1 MGKTYTSIE
10 IDLPSGDCFSY
21 VKNSLKS
28 PKFVAVYKTLHEG
41 REYSGQIVEE
51 SENQRLVIEES
62 AIDSVTRIRHSGWTI
77 TYDFEEIAPTK
88 TRVAVSIEY
97 GIFLALMGMTT
108 TKAQSI
114 NEVLSRVN
122 SLIAL
127 EHGQELASCEQ
138 ADAADG

>member
-10 IDLPSGDCFSY
+10 IDLPSGICFSY

-51 SENQRLVIEES
+51 SENQRLVIKES
-62 AIDSVTRIRHSGWTI
+62 AIDSVTGIRHKGWTI

-108 TKAQSI
+108 TKAQST
-114 NEVLSRVN
+114 NEVLSRIN

-127 EHGQELASCEQ
+127 EHRQELASCEQ

>member
-1 MGKTYTSIE
+1 MGKTYASVEIE
-10 IDLPSGDCFSY
+10 LPPGICYSY

-28 PKFVAVYKTLHEG
+28 PKFVAAYKTLHEG
-41 REYSGQIVEE
+41 REYSGQIVED

-62 AIDSVTRIRHSGWTI
+62 GIDSVTRIRHKGWTT

-88 TRVAVSIEY
+88 TRVGVSVKY
-97 GIFLALMGMTT
+97 GTFLAIMSMTT
-108 TKAQSI
+108 AKGQS
-114 NEVLSRVN
+114 NNAVLSRIE

-127 EHGQELASCEQ
+127 EHRQELASHEQ